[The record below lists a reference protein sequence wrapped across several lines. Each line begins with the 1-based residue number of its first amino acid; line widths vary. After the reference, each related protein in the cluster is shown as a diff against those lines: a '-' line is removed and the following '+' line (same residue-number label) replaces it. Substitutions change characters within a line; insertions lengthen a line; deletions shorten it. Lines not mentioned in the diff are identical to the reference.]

1 MDLSEIIFWTA
12 IGIVMY
18 TYAIYPCILWCWCL
32 MAGERKKNP
41 ALAEEKLP
49 GITLLVAAYNEADC
63 LAAKIQ
69 NALEIDYPK
78 ELLEI
83 WIVTDGSTDNSPS
96 IVRQFP
102 RVQLFHQQERQGK
115 IQAIQRVIGFVET
128 ELVVFSDANA
138 LLNKGCLRAIA
149 AAFTDPLVGAVAGE
163 KRVVDA
169 KNAVTGE
176 SMYWIYESM
185 VKKWEGGVYSVTG
198 SAGEIFAIR
207 KKLYQ
212 TVPANT
218 LSDDLAIS
226 WQIIAQG
233 YRMEYAADAF
243 SLELG
248 LVNSRQSFTR
258 RIRVAAGSVQAVLR
272 IFSGTGYAWKP
283 VFWWEVI
290 SHRILR
296 TLVVPY
302 LILLIGCLNVWL
314 VNEGVVYGVLLGIQL
329 YGYLSTCFYWLRS
342 FTGKQ
347 PAWISL
353 PAFFIL
359 VHLAMIKGACF
370 LWLGKQTVLWETY
383 PRNMGDVFT
392 EGKIE

>member
-1 MDLSEIIFWTA
+1 MDLSKLIYWAA
-12 IGIVMY
+12 IGIVLY
-18 TYAIYPCILWCWCL
+18 TYAIYPCLLWCWCML
-32 MAGERKKNP
+32 AGKRKK
-41 ALAEEKLP
+41 AEAMLNDHLP
-49 GITLLVAAYNEADC
+49 TITLLVAAYNEADC
-63 LAAKIQ
+63 LAEKIQ
-69 NALEIDYPK
+69 NALQIDYPE

-83 WIVTDGSTDNSPS
+83 WIVTDGSTDNSPL
-96 IVRQFP
+96 IVGQFP
-102 RVQLFHQQERQGK
+102 RVQLFHQSERQGK
-115 IQAIQRVIGFVET
+115 IQAIQRVIGAVKT

-149 AAFTDPLVGAVAGE
+149 LAFTDALAGAVAGE

-169 KNAVTGE
+169 QDALAGE
-176 SMYWIYESM
+176 SMYWIYESK

-207 KKLYQ
+207 KSLYQ
-212 TVPANT
+212 QVPANT

-233 YRMEYAADAF
+233 YRMEYAADAY
-243 SLELG
+243 SSELG
-248 LVNSRQSFTR
+248 LDNIRQSFAR

-272 IFSGTGYAWKP
+272 IFSGKGYVWKP

-302 LILLIGCLNVWL
+302 LILLIGCLNVIL
-314 VNEGVVYGVLLGIQL
+314 IGSGDVYWILFVIQL
-329 YGYLSTCFYWLRS
+329 YVYLATVVYWIRFS
-342 FTGKQ
+342 NGKV
-347 PAWISL
+347 PFWISL

-359 VHLAMIKGACF
+359 VHFAMIRGALS
-370 LWLGKQTVLWETY
+370 LWLGKQSVLWPTY
-383 PRNMGDVFT
+383 ARSRGDGG
-392 EGKIE
+392 GKNG

>member
-12 IGIVMY
+12 IGIVVY
-18 TYAIYPCILWCWCL
+18 TYAMYPCLLWCWCL
-32 MAGERKKNP
+32 LAGERKKSP
-41 ALAEEKLP
+41 AAAIENLP

-63 LAAKIQ
+63 LAEKIK
-69 NALEIDYPK
+69 NALQIDYPE

-83 WIVTDGSTDNSPS
+83 WIVTDGSTDNSPL
-96 IVRQFP
+96 IVGQFP
-102 RVQLFHQQERQGK
+102 RVQLFHQPERQGK
-115 IQAIQRVIGFVET
+115 IQAIQRVIGAVKT

-149 AAFTDPLVGAVAGE
+149 LAFTDALVGAVAGE

-169 KNAVTGE
+169 QDALAGE
-176 SMYWIYESM
+176 SMYWIYESK

-207 KKLYQ
+207 KSLYQ
-212 TVPANT
+212 LVPANT

-233 YRMEYAADAF
+233 YRMEYAADAY

-248 LVNSRQSFTR
+248 LDNIRQSFAR

-272 IFSGTGYAWKP
+272 IFSGKGYVWKP

-302 LILLIGCLNVWL
+302 LILLIGCLNVIL
-314 VNEGVVYGVLLGIQL
+314 IGSGDVYWIFFAIQL
-329 YGYLSTCFYWLRS
+329 YGYLATAVYWIRFS
-342 FTGKQ
+342 NGKV
-347 PAWISL
+347 PFWISL

-359 VHLAMIKGACF
+359 VHFAMIRGALS
-370 LWLGKQTVLWETY
+370 LWLGKQSVLWPTY
-383 PRNMGDVFT
+383 ARSRGDGG
-392 EGKIE
+392 GKNG

>member
-1 MDLSEIIFWTA
+1 MDLSKLIYWAA
-12 IGIVMY
+12 IGIVLY
-18 TYAIYPCILWCWCL
+18 TYAIYPCLLWCWCML
-32 MAGERKKNP
+32 AGKRKKGEAPVNDH
-41 ALAEEKLP
+41 LP
-49 GITLLVAAYNEADC
+49 TITLLVAAYNEADC
-63 LAAKIQ
+63 LAEKIQ
-69 NALEIDYPK
+69 NALQIDYPE

-83 WIVTDGSTDNSPS
+83 WIVTDGSTDNSPL
-96 IVRQFP
+96 IVGQFP
-102 RVQLFHQQERQGK
+102 RVQLFHQPERQGK
-115 IQAIQRVIGFVET
+115 IQAIQRVIGAVKT

-149 AAFTDPLVGAVAGE
+149 LAFTDALVGAVAGE

-169 KNAVTGE
+169 QDALAGE
-176 SMYWIYESM
+176 SMYWIYESK

-207 KKLYQ
+207 KSLYQ
-212 TVPANT
+212 QVPANT

-233 YRMEYAADAF
+233 YRMEYAADAY

-248 LVNSRQSFTR
+248 LDNIRQSFAR

-272 IFSGTGYAWKP
+272 IFSGKGYVWKP

-302 LILLIGCLNVWL
+302 LILLIGCLNVIL
-314 VNEGVVYGVLLGIQL
+314 IGSGDVYWILFALQF
-329 YGYLSTCFYWLRS
+329 YGYLATAVYWIRFS
-342 FTGKQ
+342 NGKA
-347 PAWISL
+347 PFWISL

-359 VHLAMIKGACF
+359 VHFAMIRGALS
-370 LWLGKQTVLWETY
+370 LWLGKQSVLWPTY
-383 PRNMGDVFT
+383 ARSRGDGG
-392 EGKIE
+392 GKNG

>member
-1 MDLSEIIFWTA
+1 MDLSKLIYWAA
-12 IGIVMY
+12 IGIVLY
-18 TYAIYPCILWCWCL
+18 TYAIYPCLLWCWCML
-32 MAGERKKNP
+32 AGKRKK
-41 ALAEEKLP
+41 AEAMLNDHLP
-49 GITLLVAAYNEADC
+49 TITLLVAAYNEADC
-63 LAAKIQ
+63 LAEKIQ
-69 NALEIDYPK
+69 NALQIDYPE

-83 WIVTDGSTDNSPS
+83 WIVTDGSTDNSPL
-96 IVRQFP
+96 IVGQFP
-102 RVQLFHQQERQGK
+102 RVQLFHQPERQGK
-115 IQAIQRVIGFVET
+115 IQAIQRVIGAVKT

-149 AAFTDPLVGAVAGE
+149 LAFTDALVGAVAGE

-169 KNAVTGE
+169 QDALAGE
-176 SMYWIYESM
+176 SMYWIYESK

-207 KKLYQ
+207 KSLYQ
-212 TVPANT
+212 QVPANT

-233 YRMEYAADAF
+233 YRMEYAADAY
-243 SLELG
+243 SSELG
-248 LVNSRQSFTR
+248 LDNIRQSFAR

-272 IFSGTGYAWKP
+272 IFSGKGYVWKP

-302 LILLIGCLNVWL
+302 LILLIGCLNVIL
-314 VNEGVVYGVLLGIQL
+314 IGSGDVYWILFALQF
-329 YGYLSTCFYWLRS
+329 YGYLATAVYWIRFS
-342 FTGKQ
+342 NGKA
-347 PAWISL
+347 PFWISL

-359 VHLAMIKGACF
+359 VHFAMIRGALS
-370 LWLGKQTVLWETY
+370 LWLGKQSVLWPTY
-383 PRNMGDVFT
+383 ARSRGDGG
-392 EGKIE
+392 GKNG

>member
-1 MDLSEIIFWTA
+1 MDLREKLFWIA
-12 IGIVMY
+12 IGIVVY

-32 MAGERKKNP
+32 LAHKRNKSLEI
-41 ALAEEKLP
+41 ALENLP
-49 GITLLVAAYNEADC
+49 RITLLVAAYNEADC

-69 NALEIDYPK
+69 NALQIDYP
-78 ELLEI
+78 EALLEI
-83 WIVTDGSTDNSPS
+83 WVVTDGSTDNSPL
-96 IVRQFP
+96 IVRDFP
-102 RVQLFHQQERQGK
+102 RVQLFHQPERQGK
-115 IQAIQRVIGFVET
+115 IQAIQRVIGSVQT

-138 LLNKGCLRAIA
+138 LLNRGCLHAIA

-169 KNAVTGE
+169 QDGVTGE
-176 SMYWIYESM
+176 SMYWRYESL

-207 KKLYQ
+207 KNLYQ
-212 TVPANT
+212 AVPANT

-233 YRMEYAADAF
+233 YRVEYAVDAY
-243 SLELG
+243 SSELEL
-248 LVNSRQSFTR
+248 VNIRQSFAR
-258 RIRVAAGSVQAVLR
+258 RIRVAAGSVQAALR
-272 IFSGTGYAWKP
+272 IFSGKGYTWKP

-302 LILLIGCLNVWL
+302 LILLIGCLNIGL
-314 VNEGVVYGVLLGIQL
+314 LHAGVVYRVLLGVQL
-329 YGYLSTCFYWLRS
+329 FCYLASCIYWFRS
-342 FTGKQ
+342 FSGKQ

-359 VHLAMIKGACF
+359 VHFAMIRGALS
-370 LWLGKQTVLWETY
+370 LWLGKQSVLWPTY
-383 PRNMGDVFT
+383 PRNMGKAF
-392 EGKIE
+392 EE

>member
-1 MDLSEIIFWTA
+1 MDLSKLIYWAA
-12 IGIVMY
+12 IGIVLY
-18 TYAIYPCILWCWCL
+18 TYAIYPCLLWCWCML
-32 MAGERKKNP
+32 AGKRKKGAAPVNDH
-41 ALAEEKLP
+41 LP
-49 GITLLVAAYNEADC
+49 TITLLVAAYNEADC
-63 LAAKIQ
+63 LAEKIQ
-69 NALEIDYPK
+69 NALQIDYPE

-83 WIVTDGSTDNSPS
+83 WIVTDGSTDNSPL

-102 RVQLFHQQERQGK
+102 RVQLFHQAERQGK
-115 IQAIQRVIGFVET
+115 IQAIQRVIGSVQT

-149 AAFTDPLVGAVAGE
+149 MAFTDPLVGAVAGE

-169 KNAVTGE
+169 QDALAGE
-176 SMYWIYESM
+176 SMYWIYESK

-207 KKLYQ
+207 KNLYQ
-212 TVPANT
+212 AVPANT

-233 YRMEYAADAF
+233 YRMEYAADAY
-243 SLELG
+243 SSELG
-248 LVNSRQSFTR
+248 LVNIRQSFTR

-272 IFSGTGYAWKP
+272 IFSGKGYNWKP

-314 VNEGVVYGVLLGIQL
+314 INEGVLYGVLLALQL
-329 YGYLSTCFYWLRS
+329 YGYLATCFYWLRS
-342 FTGKQ
+342 VTGKQ

-359 VHLAMIKGACF
+359 VHLAMIMGACF

-383 PRNMGDVFT
+383 PRNMGVVF
-392 EGKIE
+392 EAGKNE